1 MRIYYWIIFLVYLG
15 GMLYLGFVGMRRSKT
30 ADDYF
35 VAGRS
40 FGLFVSSLL
49 FTATFITAGTMVGY
63 AGSAYNDG
71 WFLMAQYCIGLLA
84 SMISLQFFSRKFYNS
99 KATWY
104 TTADYFSQR
113 FEEHKFMRTIFPGYL
128 ILNCM
133 MYMMIGIMG
142 IGTVLEVFLGLPYV

>member
-49 FTATFITAGTMVGY
+49 YSNLHHRRDHGRVR
-63 AGSAYNDG
+63 
-71 WFLMAQYCIGLLA
+71 WQR
-84 SMISLQFFSRKFYNS
+84 LQ
-99 KATWY
+99 
-104 TTADYFSQR
+104 
-113 FEEHKFMRTIFPGYL
+113 
-128 ILNCM
+128 
-133 MYMMIGIMG
+133 
-142 IGTVLEVFLGLPYV
+142 